1 MDTVDGRPAA
11 GNAAS
16 IRATARAMAKAG
28 SAAAVL
34 LVEGLT
40 DQIALETAAALR
52 GRDLEAEQ
60 VVIVPIGGAHAISRA
75 LSGLSALTAL
85 SSPDAPHPPGPDAP
99 HPPGPDAPHPPG
111 PMAPRPGSPT
121 GSPGVLPLAAR
132 TRLAGLCD
140 VREEDIFRRGLEAA
154 GVGLPRTRAEMEGLG
169 FHVCI
174 DDLED
179 ELIRAVGV
187 SGVTAL
193 FMSQGDLRSFHSFQK
208 QPAWRGQDTRAQV
221 HRFVRS
227 SSRRNLRYARL
238 LVEAAVAGNA
248 LPRPLDAVLSAV

>member
-1 MDTVDGRPAA
+1 MMGVMVMDTVDGRPA

-16 IRATARAMAKAG
+16 IRATAQAMARAQ
-28 SAAAVL
+28 SAASVI

-40 DQIALETAAALR
+40 DQIALETAAALC
-52 GRDLEAEQ
+52 GRDLDAEQ
-60 VVIVPIGGAHAISRA
+60 VVIVPIGGAHAISRTLSVLITPSSRPA
-75 LSGLSALTAL
+75 L
-85 SSPDAPHPPGPDAP
+85 P
-99 HPPGPDAPHPPG
+99 
-111 PMAPRPGSPT
+111 
-121 GSPGVLPLAAR
+121 AAK

-140 VREEDIFRRGLEAA
+140 VQEEQIFRRGLEAA
-154 GVGLPRTRAEMEGLG
+154 GLGSPRTRAEMEQLG

-193 FMSQGDLRSFHSFQK
+193 FMSQRDLRSFHSFQK
-208 QPAWRGQDTRAQV
+208 QPAWRGQDTRAQM

-248 LPRPLDAVLSAV
+248 LPRPLDAVLNAV